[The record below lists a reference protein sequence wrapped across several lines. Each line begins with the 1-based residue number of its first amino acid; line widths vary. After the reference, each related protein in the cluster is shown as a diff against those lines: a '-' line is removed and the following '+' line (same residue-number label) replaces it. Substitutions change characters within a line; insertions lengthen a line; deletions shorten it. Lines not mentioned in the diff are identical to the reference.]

1 MKDVVMFCLLKR
13 PPEKPFDQKVK
24 FIRSTP
30 LRKNPPCFLCGS
42 DGKESACTAR
52 DPGWIAELRRPPG
65 EGDGCTLQ
73 YSCLENSR
81 DRAATEQWASVHE
94 ITSNYLFFSPHLREN
109 PS

>member
-1 MKDVVMFCLLKR
+1 MNDVVMFCLLKR

-42 DGKESACTAR
+42 DGKESACNAR

-65 EGDGCTLQ
+65 EGDGYTLQ
-73 YSCLENSR
+73 YSCLENFR
-81 DRAATEQWASVHE
+81 DRAATGQWASVHG
-94 ITSNYLFFSPHLREN
+94 ITSNYLFFFSHLREN